1 MMDYLTSLV
10 ARNLE
15 LLEVIQPRLTSR
27 FEPSGPTSDSL
38 YDGSAWRDTTA
49 EAEPVS
55 EAATTAHISKT
66 SPALPSEGLL
76 ESPRP
81 YRRFQDHSAPPQP
94 QLDLIADKASNR
106 RPGQTQGQ
114 QSTQDAAPQL
124 VDARDENAVQTRQNL
139 SQAQFE
145 QPPGE
150 LLHPGDPRLFGSKT
164 LPDLS
169 SEQAGV
175 MHAASESTTR
185 TTSPGSGKQK
195 HRTASEQTIQPALAQ
210 HASPAE
216 GGSGPE
222 SPFLPA
228 KQITQPREVV
238 PQTQVTPYVQSAS
251 APLVEPA
258 RMTPAAPVI
267 RVSIGRVEVRAVMA
281 QQAPSPPRPQA
292 RSGPSLSLEDY
303 LKEREGGER

>member
-27 FEPSGPTSDSL
+27 FEPSGPTSGTFYGS
-38 YDGSAWRDTTA
+38 SAWRDTTA

-66 SPALPSEGLL
+66 SKALPSDGSL
-76 ESPRP
+76 EPPRP
-81 YRRFQDHSAPPQP
+81 FRRFQDHSASSQPP
-94 QLDLIADKASNR
+94 LDLIADKASNR

-124 VDARDENAVQTRQNL
+124 VDARDENAVQPRQNL

-150 LLHPGDPRLFGSKT
+150 PLHPKDPQLGGSKT
-164 LPDLS
+164 IPDRS
-169 SEQAGV
+169 PEQAGV
-175 MHAASESTTR
+175 MPAASKNTTR

-228 KQITQPREVV
+228 RQITQPREVV
-238 PQTQVTPYVQSAS
+238 PQVQVTPSVQSAS
-251 APLVEPA
+251 APLVGPA
-258 RMTPAAPVI
+258 RVPQAAPVI
-267 RVSIGRVEVRAVMA
+267 RVSIGRVEVHAVMA
-281 QQAPSPPRPQA
+281 QQAPPPPRPQA

-303 LKEREGGER
+303 LKEREGGKR